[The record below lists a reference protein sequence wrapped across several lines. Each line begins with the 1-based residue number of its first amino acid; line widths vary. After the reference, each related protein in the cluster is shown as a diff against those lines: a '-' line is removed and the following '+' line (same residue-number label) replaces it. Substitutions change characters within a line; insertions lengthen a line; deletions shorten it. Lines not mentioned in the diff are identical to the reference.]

1 MNKFLK
7 NQKGVTGAD
16 AILAVAIAVLFA
28 GIIVTLAYN
37 IYITTN
43 SLKRSSQALSYI
55 TSTFEY
61 VATQYYDDVI
71 KDNIE
76 KYINGAE
83 KELIDALDEG
93 KVSTVDSTAPYKA
106 QVTVTNYNETDEN
119 KLDLV
124 KEITMSVTYKL
135 GDKEQKIEMK
145 TAKSREKFENPN
157 RPDLDLLILEGNNY
171 KYPIK
176 YVEGQWK
183 IATINDADWYNYDDG
198 IWATVLVTEEQKVIG
213 DIVTKDDG
221 TIYLWIPRF
230 EYDPN
235 PDNENGYKVNFLYKN
250 TEKIIT
256 KDTNGKTSLTSR
268 DFSTEDTTANTIPNE
283 FSNVTGVW
291 ILKSQLGG
299 DPYLYFNNTECKY
312 HLNSKIYEGKLW

>member
-1 MNKFLK
+1 MKKFLK

-43 SLKRSSQALSYI
+43 SLKRSSQALNYI

-61 VATQYYDDVI
+61 VATQYYDEVTEE
-71 KDNIE
+71 NIE
-76 KYINGAE
+76 NYINGNE
-83 KELIDALDEG
+83 NIVALDEG
-93 KVSTVDSTAPYKA
+93 TLSTANTTPYKA
-106 QVTVTNYNETDEN
+106 EVTVTDYSKEE

-135 GDKEQKIEMK
+135 GDKDQTITIK

-157 RPDLDLLILEGNNY
+157 RPDLDLLQIKEGEN

-183 IATINDADWYNYDDG
+183 VTTINDADWYNYDDG
-198 IWATVLVTEEQKVIG
+198 IWATVLVTEETKIVG
-213 DIVTKDDG
+213 DIITKDDG
-221 TIYLWIPRF
+221 KLYLWIPRF
-230 EYDPN
+230 EYNPN
-235 PDNENGYKVNFLYKN
+235 PKNEQGYKVNFLYKN
-250 TEKIIT
+250 TEKIIAKYENGIT
-256 KDTNGKTSLTSR
+256 KLEGR
-268 DFSTEDTTANTIPNE
+268 DFSNQDNSIPSE
-283 FSNVTGVW
+283 FNNITGVW
-291 ILKSQLGG
+291 ILKSKLNS
-299 DPYLYFNNTECKY
+299 DPYLYFNNTECEY
-312 HLNSKIYEGKLW
+312 HLNSKIEGKLW

>member
-61 VATQYYDDVI
+61 VATQYYDYVTEE
-71 KDNIE
+71 NIE
-76 KYINGAE
+76 KYINGKETE
-83 KELIDALDEG
+83 KIVALDEG
-93 KVSTVDSTAPYKA
+93 KLSTGNTTTPYKA
-106 QVTVTNYNETDEN
+106 QVTVKNYNETDET

-157 RPDLDLLILEGNNY
+157 RPDLDLLNEEKN

-230 EYDPN
+230 EYNRN

-256 KDTNGKTSLTSR
+256 KGGNGKTMLEGREFGQINDS
-268 DFSTEDTTANTIPNE
+268 IP
-283 FSNVTGVW
+283 FTGKVTGVW
-291 ILKSQLGG
+291 ILESQLDD

>member
-1 MNKFLK
+1 MKNFLK

-61 VATQYYDDVI
+61 VATQYYDDI
-71 KDNIE
+71 TKDNIE
-76 KYINGAE
+76 KYINGNE
-83 KELIDALDEG
+83 EENIVALDEG
-93 KVSTVDSTAPYKA
+93 TLSTANTTPYKA
-106 QVTVTNYNETDEN
+106 EVTVTNYNETEGN
-119 KLDLV
+119 ETKLDLV
-124 KEITMSVTYKL
+124 KEITMSITYKL
-135 GDKEQKIEMK
+135 GEKEQKIEMK

-183 IATINDADWYNYDDG
+183 IATINDADWYNYNDG
-198 IWATVLVTEEQKVIG
+198 IWATVLVTKEQKVVG

-230 EYDPN
+230 AYSTEDTTN
-235 PDNENGYKVNFLYKN
+235 IEFLYKN
-250 TEKIIT
+250 TDNQIIDNDGIT
-256 KDTNGKTSLTSR
+256 KIEATQLITPTIFLKKSGLWIEEENLTEEPYTY
-268 DFSTEDTTANTIPNE
+268 FQNKYVLNTT
-283 FSNVTGVW
+283 
-291 ILKSQLGG
+291 K
-299 DPYLYFNNTECKY
+299 
-312 HLNSKIYEGKLW
+312 YEGKLW

>member
-61 VATQYYDDVI
+61 VATQYYDDITETKI
-71 KDNIE
+71 KE
-76 KYINGAE
+76 YIN
-83 KELIDALDEG
+83 LLDTSN
-93 KVSTVDSTAPYKA
+93 VSTENTTPYKA
-106 QVTVTNYNETDEN
+106 QVTVINYNETEGN
-119 KLDLV
+119 EEKLDLV
-124 KEITMSVTYKL
+124 KEITMSITYKL
-135 GDKEQKIEMK
+135 GEKEQKIKMK

-157 RPDLDLLILEGNNY
+157 RPDLDLLNLEKN

-221 TIYLWIPRF
+221 TIHLWIPRF
-230 EYDPN
+230 AYNTEDTTN
-235 PDNENGYKVNFLYKN
+235 IEFLYKN
-250 TEKIIT
+250 TDNQIIDNDGIT
-256 KDTNGKTSLTSR
+256 KIEATQLITP
-268 DFSTEDTTANTIPNE
+268 TI
-283 FSNVTGVW
+283 FLKKSGVW
-291 ILKSQLGG
+291 IEEENLTEE
-299 DPYLYFNNTECKY
+299 PYTYFQNKY
-312 HLNSKIYEGKLW
+312 VLDTAKYSGKLW

>member
-1 MNKFLK
+1 MKNFLK

-61 VATQYYDDVI
+61 VATQYYDDVT
-71 KDNIE
+71 KGNIE
-76 KYINGAE
+76 GYIV
-83 KELIDALDEG
+83 ALDEG
-93 KVSTVDSTAPYKA
+93 KVSTVDPIPYKA
-106 QVTVTNYNETDEN
+106 EITVTQYNATEDNGE

-124 KEITMSVTYKL
+124 KEITMSITYKL
-135 GDKEQKIEMK
+135 GEKEQKIEMK

-157 RPDLDLLILEGNNY
+157 RPDLDLLILEENKY

-230 EYDPN
+230 EYNPN
-235 PDNENGYKVNFLYKN
+235 PKNEQGYKVNFLYKN
-250 TEKIIT
+250 TEKKITTKDENGIT
-256 KDTNGKTSLTSR
+256 KLEER
-268 DFSTEDTTANTIPNE
+268 DFSKEDNSIPSE
-283 FSNVTGVW
+283 FNNVTGVW
-291 ILKSQLGG
+291 ILRSNLES
-299 DPYLYFNNTECKY
+299 DPYLYFNNTECEY

>member
-1 MNKFLK
+1 MKKFLK

-16 AILAVAIAVLFA
+16 AILAVAIAVLFT

-61 VATQYYDDVI
+61 VATQDYDDITTENI
-71 KDNIE
+71 KNYIDGNEE
-76 KYINGAE
+76 KI
-83 KELIDALDEG
+83 IDALDEG
-93 KVSTVDSTAPYKA
+93 KVSTKDDTPYKA
-106 QVTVTNYNETDEN
+106 VLSVTKYNETEDNEE

-124 KEITMSVTYKL
+124 KEITMSITYKL

-145 TAKSREKFENPN
+145 TAKLREKFENPN
-157 RPDLDLLILEGNNY
+157 RPDLDLINEEEN

-198 IWATVLVTEEQKVIG
+198 IWATVLVTEEQKVVG

-221 TIYLWIPRF
+221 TVYLWIPRF
-230 EYDPN
+230 EYNPN
-235 PDNENGYKVNFLYKN
+235 PENETGYKVNFLYKN

-256 KDTNGKTSLTSR
+256 KKVNGETSLISR
-268 DFSTEDTTANTIPNE
+268 DFSEGNTTVQTIPSE

-291 ILKSQLGG
+291 IKNLNLNQ

>member
-1 MNKFLK
+1 MKNFLK

-61 VATQYYDDVI
+61 VATQYYDDVTT
-71 KDNIE
+71 DNIE
-76 KYINGAE
+76 KYINGNGE
-83 KELIDALDEG
+83 ESIGALDEG
-93 KVSTVDSTAPYKA
+93 KVSTVGTTPYKA
-106 QVTVTNYNETDEN
+106 QVTVTNYNETDET

-221 TIYLWIPRF
+221 TIHLWIPRF
-230 EYDPN
+230 EYNRN
-235 PDNENGYKVNFLYKN
+235 PDNEQGYKVNFLYKN

-256 KDTNGKTSLTSR
+256 KINGITKLEGR
-268 DFSTEDTTANTIPNE
+268 DFSKENNSIPSE
-283 FSNVTGVW
+283 FNNVTGVW
-291 ILKSQLGG
+291 ILKSNLKN

>member
-61 VATQYYDDVI
+61 VATQYYDDVTE
-71 KDNIE
+71 DNIE
-76 KYINGAE
+76 KYING
-83 KELIDALDEG
+83 KEEEDITALDEG
-93 KVSTVDSTAPYKA
+93 KLSTVDTTTPYKA

-135 GDKEQKIEMK
+135 GEKEQKIEMK

-157 RPDLDLLILEGNNY
+157 RPDLDLLNEEKN

-230 EYDPN
+230 EYNPN
-235 PDNENGYKVNFLYKN
+235 PQNETGYKVNFLYKN

-256 KDTNGKTSLTSR
+256 KGGNGETMLEGREFGQINDS
-268 DFSTEDTTANTIPNE
+268 IP
-283 FSNVTGVW
+283 FTGNVTGVW
-291 ILKSQLGG
+291 ILESQLDD